1 MDIIKELM
9 EPQWIWLLAGILL
22 IMAEFAIPGLI
33 VIFFGIG
40 ACVVAGICFFTEI
53 SVNTQLLIFIAVS
66 VISLLALRKYIKGV
80 FVGHVTGKQDTSE
93 NLSEYIGQKVV
104 VKKTISI
111 DLGGKVE
118 FHGTSWQAE
127 SETEI
132 AEGTVVEI
140 VGKDNL
146 TLKVKAL

>member
-9 EPQWIWLLAGILL
+9 EPRWIWLLAGILL

-33 VIFFGIG
+33 IIFFGIG
-40 ACVVAGICFFTEI
+40 ACVVAAICFFTEI
-53 SVNTQLLIFIAVS
+53 SVNAQILIFIAAS
-66 VISLLALRKYIKGV
+66 VISLLALRKYLKNV
-80 FVGHVTGKQDTSE
+80 FVGHVTGEQDTSE
-93 NLSEYIGQKVV
+93 NLADYIGQKVV
-104 VKKTISI
+104 VKKAITV

-127 SETEI
+127 AETEI
-132 AEGTVVEI
+132 PEGTVVEI

-146 TLKVKAL
+146 TLKVKPL